1 MSSQSKMNTTNDEID
16 LIELVKTLWDKKIW
30 ILISTFVFTLLSG
43 IYAFTA
49 KEQWTSKANVIA
61 PRITELGNLLP
72 FRSEYARI
80 VGDGEFSLEKLAE
93 EVHGYFIHFLQS
105 DDLKRQFLLQ
115 SETIQNSLSSLTNKE
130 KNVYISEFISKLLI
144 VEKPDNN
151 KKEPTELDRIGLII
165 SFSSEKPEL
174 AQKVLDEYIEFIN
187 QHALKELYREFKEK
201 FQLRRDN
208 LNFSKRQISLKL
220 NEAKAVKIENL
231 AIALDIAKKADI
243 KKFSKDNSSKGSVPE
258 YMSGDVKLN
267 ISDSKLSDG
276 IYLFMLGE
284 QYLQAQLDIAK
295 VSDVVYPLEY
305 YNVSREIEQ
314 LNSLMEKEATSLE
327 NSSAYR
333 YLSSPELPVKRD
345 WPKRFLLLVIG
356 AFIGCVIGF
365 VIVLARKFIK

>member
-1 MSSQSKMNTTNDEID
+1 MSNLVEQKNDEID
-16 LIELVKTLWDKKIW
+16 LIELIKVLWDKKIW